1 MAARAQQ
8 AAVNSPA
15 VSQAAVSSTE
25 SGATAGVP
33 FVTGGTGFAG
43 GHLVELLASRGSHAP
58 AAPSHGELDLC
69 DSNGVRAF
77 VARTKPSIV
86 FHLAAF
92 SSPSESW
99 IHPER
104 AVLPNIHMTVNVL
117 EAVRHESPG
126 TVVVLVGSGQV
137 YGEPRDLPVTE
148 DAPLAPGNPYA
159 VSKSSC
165 DTLGDQY
172 ATAFGMRVV
181 RMRPF
186 NHAGPGQP
194 SDYVVSS
201 LARQVA
207 EAEAAGEREAVL
219 HTGDP
224 ESARDFTDV
233 RDVVR
238 AYAMAAELDDGA
250 FNVCSGRSTTVAELV
265 ELVAAHARIPI
276 RHEVDPARLRAND
289 ARTMRGSHDRLT
301 AATGWRPEIPLDQ
314 TVRVTLDWWRARL
327 GR

>member
-1 MAARAQQ
+1 VVARAQR
-8 AAVNSPA
+8 AVVDSPA

-25 SGATAGVP
+25 SSATAGVP
-33 FVTGGTGFAG
+33 FVTGGAGFAG
-43 GHLVELLASRGSHAP
+43 GYLVQLLSSRGGQPP
-58 AAPSHGELDLC
+58 AAPPRKELDLC
-69 DSNGVRAF
+69 DGEGVRAF
-77 VARTKPSIV
+77 VARAKPRLV

-99 IHPER
+99 RHPER
-104 AVLPNIHMTVNVL
+104 AVLPNINMTVNVL
-117 EAVRHESPG
+117 EAVRHESPE

-137 YGEPRDLPVTE
+137 YGEPSDLPVTE
-148 DAPLAPGNPYA
+148 DAPLAPSNPYA

-165 DTLGDQY
+165 DTLGEQY

-207 EAEAAGEREAVL
+207 EAEAAGEREATL
-219 HTGDP
+219 RTGDP

-238 AYAMAAELDDGA
+238 AYALAAELDGGA

-265 ELVAAHARIPI
+265 DLVASHARIPV
-276 RHEVDPARLRAND
+276 RHQVDPSRLRAND

-301 AATGWRPEIPLDQ
+301 AVAGWRPEIPLEQ
-314 TVRVTLDWWRARL
+314 TVADTLDWWRAQLAR
-327 GR
+327 